1 MSHSLNELIWLFII
15 YAFLGWCLEVVY
27 ATVHTGKFINRG
39 FLNGPYC
46 PIYGF
51 GMIIVLLILEPFK
64 INIPILFVGSVLLT
78 SLLEFITGYVLERI
92 FNQKWWDYTDEPYN
106 LNGYICLGQSL
117 VWGVACVFVIY
128 VVQPFVDA
136 LIHLASGGVG
146 EIIKIV
152 ICSAILSDVL
162 VTIFALLK
170 VKRAFR
176 ILSEIGEKIKGLSD
190 MVGQNIS
197 NNTKSAMKAGDKNL
211 QELETLRKKYQAI
224 IDKKTYG
231 YRRIIK
237 AFPKLRSI
245 IKKP

>member
-1 MSHSLNELIWLFII
+1 LSHSLNELIWLFII